1 MMRASIAWGGTMTSF
16 NGSRPAR
23 RILRILKAAS
33 RATASFRQDEKG
45 SFATYAALIAVPL
58 IVGASVAV
66 EYSNASRQRSELQQ
80 VLDASV
86 LAGAREKSGQVKAAE
101 TFFRAYVSNGGA
113 PGASASATFKLGDGV
128 LDGQATRPMELSLG
142 LGFLAEDHT
151 IRVASQARF
160 TEGKSA
166 APCITVLADVSQA
179 FLVNSGATVN
189 AKECEI
195 HVHSQQNPAMILNAG
210 SALDVSKVCVHGQ
223 NIIQNGGTISKLEK
237 GCAVEPDPYAG
248 KIPTPSIPGSCT
260 TSGARDGS
268 NHVLQPGKHCSVNF
282 NGTPTIT
289 FAPGLHIISGPMMIG
304 SGANI
309 VAEGVTFYFP
319 DSNSELRANGQLRIK
334 ATAPTSGPYA
344 GILMFEKAGGNKTPF
359 IFNGSLGEQL
369 EGVIYLPNRN
379 VTYNSKT
386 NIQSNRISLVA
397 NTVIVNNANW
407 NFQGFGSGGN
417 EERMVY
423 LSR

>member
-1 MMRASIAWGGTMTSF
+1 MAWGGTMTDSS
-16 NGSRPAR
+16 GSRPAR
-23 RILRILKAAS
+23 RMLHILKTVA
-33 RATASFRQDEKG
+33 RATDSFRRDQKA
-45 SFATYAALIAVPL
+45 SLATYGALIAVPL

-66 EYSNASRQRSELQQ
+66 EYANASRQRSELQQ

-86 LAGAREKSGQVKAAE
+86 LAGAREESGQVKAAE

-113 PGASASATFKLGDGV
+113 PGASASATFKLGEGV
-128 LDGQATRPMELSLG
+128 LDGEAERPMELSLG
-142 LGFLAEDHT
+142 LGLLANDHM

-160 TEGKSA
+160 TESRAA

-179 FLVNSGATVN
+179 FLVNSGANVV
-189 AKECEI
+189 AKGCEI
-195 HVHSQQNPAMILNAG
+195 HVHSQQNPAMIMNAG
-210 SALDVSKVCVHGQ
+210 SALDVSKVCVRGQ

-237 GCAVEPDPYAG
+237 GCAVAADPFAG
-248 KIPTPSIPGSCT
+248 KIPAPSIPGNCT

-268 NHVLQPGKHCSVNF
+268 THVLQPGKHCSVNF
-282 NGTPTIT
+282 NGTPSIT

-309 VAEGVTFYFP
+309 IAEGVTFYFP
-319 DSNSELRANGQLRIK
+319 DANSELRANGQLRIK

-344 GILMFEKAGGNKTPF
+344 GILMFEKPGANKTPF

-369 EGVIYLPNRN
+369 EGIIYLPNRN

-386 NIQSNRISLVA
+386 NVQSNQISLVA
-397 NTVIVNNANW
+397 NTVIVNDANW
-407 NFQGFGSGGN
+407 NFQGFGGGGN
-417 EERMVY
+417 EERSVY